1 MNTHWKDFLS
11 DKKKLVFFIL
21 LGIAGISFAMM
32 FSKFMIWNETRPG
45 MVINDPILEL
55 MKPLNLSRF
64 TMPIT
69 IIPIFF
75 GMMVIFRKPK
85 TTVYF
90 LFSAI
95 FICIFRS
102 LSMLIVPLEAPIGI
116 IPLTDPI
123 VERLFYGGHVLQKDL
138 FFSGHTANLVLIG
151 LLLEDRNFKK
161 TLFFIAC
168 IVGFLLIWQRVHY
181 SFDVFAAPF
190 FSYLTFRLSVYLGN
204 KIFLEDELQS
214 DVTKTLNP
222 EIKI

>member
-1 MNTHWKDFLS
+1 MNTDWKGFLS
-11 DKKKLVFFIL
+11 DKKKLVCFIL
-21 LGIAGISFAMM
+21 LGIAGISFVMM
-32 FSKFMIWNETRPG
+32 FSKFMIWHETRPG

-55 MKPLNLSRF
+55 MKPVNLSRI

-75 GMMVIFRKPK
+75 GMMLIFRKPK

-95 FICIFRS
+95 LICIFRS

-151 LLLEDRNFKK
+151 LLLEDRNLKK

-190 FSYLTFRLSVYLGN
+190 FSYLTFRISVYLGN
-204 KIFLEDELQS
+204 KIFLEEELQS
-214 DVTKTLNP
+214 EVTKTLNP